1 MIDKRIDS
9 LIQGILE
16 KSTGYQNEN
25 ELLLAVE
32 SLKVVSSL
40 DKELS
45 FKLSPLIFSIE
56 QEINQIENQ
65 KTQQIMQ
72 NIIRENKS
80 KNGYENKELIIGM
93 SKDKVIDYI
102 NMPDNIDFITSSLDS
117 YEIWIYSSS
126 NKKLFFK
133 NNKLHHIQSIKE

>member
-1 MIDKRIDS
+1 MKMNS
-9 LIQGILE
+9 Y
-16 KSTGYQNEN
+16 S
-25 ELLLAVE
+25 VE

-80 KNGYENKELIIGM
+80 KNGYGNKELIIGM

-102 NMPDNIDFITSSLDS
+102 NMPDSIDFILSL
-117 YEIWIYSSS
+117 
-126 NKKLFFK
+126 
-133 NNKLHHIQSIKE
+133 